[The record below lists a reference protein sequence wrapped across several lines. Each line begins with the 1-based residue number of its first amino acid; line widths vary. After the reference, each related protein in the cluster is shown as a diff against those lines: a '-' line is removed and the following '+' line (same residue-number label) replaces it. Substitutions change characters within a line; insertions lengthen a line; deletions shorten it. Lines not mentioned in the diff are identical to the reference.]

1 MNTIKIY
8 TTSFCIYCYSA
19 RRLLKKLGL
28 EFEELNVGRDPELR
42 DILIEKYRWRT
53 LPIITVNGTLIGGYR
68 ELHEMHSSGELHK
81 LLYNGSEKK

>member
-8 TTSFCIYCYSA
+8 TTSFCIYCYFA

-53 LPIITVNGTLIGGYR
+53 LPIITVNGTLIGGYSELR
-68 ELHEMHSSGELHK
+68 ELEKSGGINQ
-81 LLYNGSEKK
+81 LLYKDPE